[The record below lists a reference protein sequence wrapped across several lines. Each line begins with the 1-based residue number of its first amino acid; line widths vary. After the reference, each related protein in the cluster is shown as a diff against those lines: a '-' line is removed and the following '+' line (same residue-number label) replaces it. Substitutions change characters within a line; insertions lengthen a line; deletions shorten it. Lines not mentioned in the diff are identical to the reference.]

1 MRIKWFVGII
11 GLFSLCSLLLGSTV
25 QPDSEWRLIEA
36 FHSVKAKPKRYVFH
50 LGGRTEEAIDRTEL
64 LTLVK
69 ELSSALQLP
78 LPKHT
83 STKHGVEWKATG
95 LQRNLYLRIHVLN
108 DEPNLSRTHPYISIH
123 LSGRGIPDKQLS
135 DIKKRLAPV
144 LKKYGVNSQFQF
156 SIQGLIPKVNQT
168 PCDTVDEVL
177 MVLHAREIES
187 LRGKKTAS
195 ITAYTPL
202 LSGGLQSKGNTM
214 NVQVAARKRSGKG
227 GVILTLGTPII
238 TIEY

>member
-1 MRIKWFVGII
+1 MV
-11 GLFSLCSLLLGSTV
+11 
-25 QPDSEWRLIEA
+25 
-36 FHSVKAKPKRYVFH
+36 
-50 LGGRTEEAIDRTEL
+50 EEFPTNNF
-64 LTLVK
+64 
-69 ELSSALQLP
+69 P
-78 LPKHT
+78 
-83 STKHGVEWKATG
+83 
-95 LQRNLYLRIHVLN
+95 
-108 DEPNLSRTHPYISIH
+108 
-123 LSGRGIPDKQLS
+123 

-168 PCDTVDEVL
+168 PYDTVDEVL

-214 NVQVAARKRSGKG
+214 NVQVAARKGSGKG